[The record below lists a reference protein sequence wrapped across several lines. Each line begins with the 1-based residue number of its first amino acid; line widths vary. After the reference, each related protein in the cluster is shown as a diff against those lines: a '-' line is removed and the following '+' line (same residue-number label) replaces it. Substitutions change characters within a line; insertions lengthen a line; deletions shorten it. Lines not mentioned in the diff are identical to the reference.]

1 MKIVV
6 RGKILRIIQ
15 DLYTENVVNV
25 LVDSSLTKD
34 FKIHPVVIQGNKIVP
49 QLFLVITNDLLTDL

>member
-1 MKIVV
+1 M
-6 RGKILRIIQ
+6 LRIIQ

-34 FKIHPVVIQGNKIVP
+34 FKIRPVVIQENTIVP
-49 QLFLVITNDLLTDL
+49 QLFLVITNELLTDL